1 MHDRELTLLLSLLLF
16 QENINETNIVEV
28 IGKLEELVGNTIS
41 HDDQSAR
48 NFKIIVNIV
57 DISSRIVNGTTFGA
71 MKVTEVGH
79 NNSRTYSLL
88 LGGC

>member
-1 MHDRELTLLLSLLLF
+1 MYDRELILLLSLLLF

-28 IGKLEELVGNTIS
+28 IGELEELVGNTTS

-48 NFKIIVNIV
+48 NFN
-57 DISSRIVNGTTFGA
+57 DISRQIVINTTLDA
-71 MKVTEVGH
+71 MQVTEVGH

-88 LGGC
+88 FSYL

>member
-1 MHDRELTLLLSLLLF
+1 MYDRELILLLSLLLF

-28 IGKLEELVGNTIS
+28 IGELEELVGNTTS

-57 DISSRIVNGTTFGA
+57 DISSQVVNNTTLDA
-71 MKVTEVGH
+71 MQVTEVGH

-88 LGGC
+88 LSYL